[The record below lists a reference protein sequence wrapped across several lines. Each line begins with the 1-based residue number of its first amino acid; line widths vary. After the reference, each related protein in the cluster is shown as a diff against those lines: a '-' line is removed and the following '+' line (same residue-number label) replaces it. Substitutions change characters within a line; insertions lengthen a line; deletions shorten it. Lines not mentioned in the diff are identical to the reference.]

1 MVDAC
6 IHYSRFQ
13 KQAGVTGTN
22 TMRRYYPVKQS
33 QEHDTKGEFVRK
45 WLPELNN
52 LRDDPIYSPW
62 TITTMEE
69 RMYDFEHG
77 QHYPKTTVDITQ
89 TGKDA
94 RQILWSFKGRKIVKE
109 EKQRLLATYVRQADR

>member
-22 TMRRYYPVKQS
+22 TICRYYPVKQS

-77 QHYPKTTVDITQ
+77 QHCPKPMVDITQ
-89 TGKDA
+89 AGKNA
-94 RQILWSFKGRKIVKE
+94 KKILWSFKEQEIVKE
-109 EKQRLLATYVRQADR
+109 QKQRLLDTHDRQADR